1 MSSYENMVLVDF
13 SLVSQ
18 HSSVN
23 DERVQVI
30 DEIDER
36 VQVIFDQ
43 LANLIYEIVLRS
55 TGPHVREKRDADRK
69 NQRKGVKKASSPTSQ
84 CARILFEDKNDP
96 TIVVQYVQFVDRWL
110 KDKEGIFLKSKL
122 SHIKNS
128 FISMR
133 LGNRN
138 VEATAF
144 SIFEILTFFHR
155 SKLLALLYLASF
167 DNQHQSFATEELRK
181 IFLRYLISETGFSGD
196 ASEVSSEEEYSSRLP
211 PITPEKVAIG
221 ELVSCPYFEQDIRP
235 YFIKFI
241 KNVCATY
248 EPRQALRL
256 IYSGLIQECAQDKSL
271 VNSLPTIA
279 QWLFLSGSSS
289 VSTDFVW
296 RIIRSVNSA
305 LQKQRDLS
313 GFDRT
318 RLLITS
324 MSKIWIYARSVEEKR
339 KILQGFWLS
348 EFRLISRFAEFINQ
362 KKLDSNSI
370 SDDGEKVK
378 LLQEFFSDLPD
389 YDQILFLCLTILTFR
404 LDHDEQMSEGKIPSN
419 SEDARKNKTKYCGF
433 NIKTI
438 NSQMTVLENSA
449 GIPEVKLPK
458 KKVVE
463 INSSIRALLNFL
475 RNVNAYLVNSESDLF
490 ELMQTNMKPKAV
502 EALRNEHLWLRQIDI
517 IRGRVRCN

>member
-13 SLVSQ
+13 SLVSK

-23 DERVQVI
+23 DEGAQAIFDRLANFI
-30 DEIDER
+30 YER
-36 VQVIFDQ
+36 V
-43 LANLIYEIVLRS
+43 LKP

-69 NQRKGVKKASSPTSQ
+69 NRRKGVKKVTSPTSQ
-84 CARILFEDKNDP
+84 CARILFEDENDP

-110 KDKEGIFLKSKL
+110 KDREDTVLKSTL
-122 SHIKNS
+122 SHMRNS

-181 IFLRYLISETGFSGD
+181 IFLGYLTSETGSSGD
-196 ASEVSSEEEYSSRLP
+196 ALEVSSEEEYASRLS

-235 YFIKFI
+235 YFIK

-256 IYSGLIQECAQDKSL
+256 IYDQLIQECAQNKSL

-279 QWLFLSGSSS
+279 QWLFLSRSSS
-289 VSTDFVW
+289 VSTEFVW

-313 GFDRT
+313 EFDRT

-378 LLQEFFSDLPD
+378 LLQEFFSGLPD
-389 YDQILFLCLTILTFR
+389 CDQILFLCLTILTFR

-438 NSQMTVLENSA
+438 NSQMTVLENSSR
-449 GIPEVKLPK
+449 ILKVKLK
-458 KKVVE
+458 KKKLVE

-475 RNVNAYLVNSESDLF
+475 RNVNAYLVDSGSDLF
-490 ELMQTNMKPKAV
+490 KVMQTNMKLKAV

-517 IRGRVRCN
+517 IRGRVRCK